1 MSLNLKKHKKDFLFL
16 PLGGSGE
23 IGMNMNLYYL
33 DGKWLIADFG
43 AGFAEDYLPGVD
55 MTVPDITF
63 IQEHKDDIVGIVL
76 THAHEDHLGAIPYL
90 WNELEVPVY
99 ATPFT
104 ASFLKAK
111 LKDNRGAKDVI
122 INEVEQ
128 GSSFKLGPFDLEL
141 VQITHSVPEMNA
153 IFIRTEHGNIFHSG
167 DWKLDPN
174 PMLGGKSDIEKLK
187 KYGKEGVLAMVSDST
202 NVFSPGTSGS
212 EGDLRDSLIE
222 LIGQCK
228 KMVVVTTFASNV
240 ARIESI
246 AVAAREN
253 GRKVILAGRSL
264 WRIVGAAK
272 DAGYLQDAPEF
283 LEADQISKYPREKIL
298 VISTGCQGE
307 PLAATNKIAN
317 GAHRDIVLKPDDSV
331 VFSSKII
338 PGNDKRIFRLFNN
351 LIKLGV
357 EVLTEKDHFVHVSGH
372 PNVDDMKNMYGMIK
386 PQISIPVHGEGVH
399 IKEHARL
406 AEQEWGVKQTI
417 QVEDGV
423 AVKLGPGSAEKIAMV
438 QAGELGIDG
447 NFLLAPDSTIMKM
460 RRKIQRDGVIVVT
473 LVLNKNNDLA
483 INPVISAPGALDKN
497 EDEDIFEDMIDEVSF
512 VLKENSKGTKKQQSE
527 DRIKNVT
534 RSAVKRIMKR
544 EVGKTPPIEVNIE
557 RI

>member
-1 MSLNLKKHKKDFLFL
+1 MMTLNLKKHKNDLLFL

-43 AGFAEDYLPGVD
+43 AGFAEEYLPGVD
-55 MTVPDITF
+55 MIVPDISF
-63 IQEHKDDIVGIVL
+63 IQKYKDDIVGIVL

-104 ASFLKAK
+104 AAFLKAK
-111 LKDNRGAKDVI
+111 LNDNRGAKGVEI
-122 INEVEQ
+122 HEVEQ

-153 IFIRTEHGNIFHSG
+153 IFIRTKYGNIFHSG

-174 PMLGGKSDIEKLK
+174 PMLGDKSDIEKLK
-187 KYGKEGVLAMVSDST
+187 KIGKEGVLAMISDST

-212 EGDLRDSLIE
+212 EGDLRESLTNLVGE
-222 LIGQCK
+222 CK
-228 KMVVVTTFASNV
+228 KMVMVTTFASNV

-246 AVAAREN
+246 AVAAKNN

-264 WRIVGAAK
+264 WRIVQAAK
-272 DAGYLQDAPEF
+272 DSGYLHDAPEF
-283 LEADQISKYPREKIL
+283 LDTDQISKHPREKML

-307 PLAATNKIAN
+307 PMAATNKITS
-317 GAHRDIVLKPDDSV
+317 GTHRDIVLKPGDSV
-331 VFSSKII
+331 IFSSKII
-338 PGNDKRIFRLFNN
+338 PGNDKRIFRLFNS
-351 LIKLGV
+351 LTKLGV
-357 EVLTEKDHFVHVSGH
+357 DVLTEKDHFVHVSGH
-372 PNVDDMKNMYGMIK
+372 PNVDDMKRMYDMIN

-399 IKEHARL
+399 MKEHARL
-406 AEQEWGVKQTI
+406 AKSWGIKQAI
-417 QVEDGV
+417 EVENGDV
-423 AVKLGPGSAEKIAMV
+423 VKLCPEGAEKVTMV
-438 QAGELGIDG
+438 NAGELGIDG
-447 NFLLAPDSTIMKM
+447 NFLLAPDCNIMKM
-460 RRKIQRDGVIVVT
+460 RRKMQRDGIIIVT
-473 LVLNKNNDLA
+473 LILNQNNSFA
-483 INPVISAPGALDKN
+483 INPIISAPGALDIK
-497 EDEDIFEDMIDEVSF
+497 EDDDIFEDIMYEIEDA
-512 VLKENSKGTKKQQSE
+512 LKQNGKGTKKQQSD
-527 DRIKNVT
+527 DRIINVT
-534 RSAVKRIMKR
+534 RSAVRRVMKR

>member
-1 MSLNLKKHKKDFLFL
+1 MTLNLKKHKNDFLFL

-33 DGKWLIADFG
+33 NGKWLIADFG
-43 AGFAEDYLPGVD
+43 AGFAEDYLPGID
-55 MTVPDITF
+55 MTVPDISF
-63 IQEHKDDIVGIVL
+63 IQKYKDDIVGIVL

-104 ASFLKAK
+104 AAFLKAK
-111 LKDNRGAKDVI
+111 LNDNRGAKGVI

-153 IFIRTEHGNIFHSG
+153 IFIRTEYGNIFHSG

-174 PMLGGKSDIEKLK
+174 PMLGDKSDIQKLK

-212 EGDLRDSLIE
+212 EGDLRKSLID
-222 LIGQCK
+222 LVGQCE

-264 WRIVGAAK
+264 WRIVQAAK
-272 DAGYLQDAPEF
+272 DSGYLQDAPEF
-283 LEADQISKYPREKIL
+283 LEADQIGKYPREKVL

-317 GAHRDIVLKPDDSV
+317 GSHRDIVLKPNDSV
-331 VFSSKII
+331 IFSSKII

-406 AEQEWGVKQTI
+406 AKEWGVKQTI
-417 QVEDGV
+417 ELEDGV
-423 AVKLGPGSAEKIAMV
+423 VVKLAPDSAEKV
-438 QAGELGIDG
+438 SLVNAGELGIDG
-447 NFLLAPDSTIMKM
+447 NFLLAPDSSIMKM
-460 RRKIQRDGVIVVT
+460 RRKIQRDGVVVVT
-473 LVLNKNNDLA
+473 LVLDNKNMLA

-497 EDEDIFEDMIDEVSF
+497 EDDDIFEDMIYEIEG
-512 VLKENSKGTKKQQSE
+512 VLADNSKGTKKQQSDE
-527 DRIKNVT
+527 RIMNVT
-534 RSAVKRIMKR
+534 RSAVRRIMKR
-544 EVGKTPPIEVNIE
+544 EVGKAPPIEVNIE

>member
-1 MSLNLKKHKKDFLFL
+1 MTLNLKKHKNDLLFL

-43 AGFAEDYLPGVD
+43 AGFAEEYLPGVD
-55 MTVPDITF
+55 MIVPDISF
-63 IQEHKDDIVGIVL
+63 IQKYKDDIVGIVL

-104 ASFLKAK
+104 AAFLKAK
-111 LKDNRGAKDVI
+111 LNDNRGAKGVEI
-122 INEVEQ
+122 HEVEQ

-153 IFIRTEHGNIFHSG
+153 IFIRTKYGNIFHSG

-174 PMLGGKSDIEKLK
+174 PMLGDKSDIEKLK
-187 KYGKEGVLAMVSDST
+187 KIGKEGVLAMISDST

-212 EGDLRDSLIE
+212 EGDLRESLTNLVGE
-222 LIGQCK
+222 CK
-228 KMVVVTTFASNV
+228 KMVMVTTFASNV

-246 AVAAREN
+246 AVAAKNN

-264 WRIVGAAK
+264 WRIVQAAK
-272 DAGYLQDAPEF
+272 DSGYLHDAPEF
-283 LEADQISKYPREKIL
+283 LDTDQISKHPREKML

-307 PLAATNKIAN
+307 PMAATNKITS
-317 GAHRDIVLKPDDSV
+317 GTHRDIVLKPGDSV
-331 VFSSKII
+331 IFSSKII
-338 PGNDKRIFRLFNN
+338 PGNDKRIFRLFNS
-351 LIKLGV
+351 LTKLGV
-357 EVLTEKDHFVHVSGH
+357 DVLTEKDHFVHVSGH
-372 PNVDDMKNMYGMIK
+372 PNVDDMKRMYDMIN

-399 IKEHARL
+399 MKEHARL
-406 AEQEWGVKQTI
+406 AKSWGIKQAI
-417 QVEDGV
+417 EVENGDV
-423 AVKLGPGSAEKIAMV
+423 VKLCPEGAEKVTMV
-438 QAGELGIDG
+438 NAGELGIDG
-447 NFLLAPDSTIMKM
+447 NFLLAPDCNIMKM
-460 RRKIQRDGVIVVT
+460 RRKMQRDGIIIVT
-473 LVLNKNNDLA
+473 LILNQNNSFA
-483 INPVISAPGALDKN
+483 INPIISAPGALDIK
-497 EDEDIFEDMIDEVSF
+497 EDDDIFEDIMYEIEDA
-512 VLKENSKGTKKQQSE
+512 LKQNGKGTKKQQSD
-527 DRIKNVT
+527 DRIINVT
-534 RSAVKRIMKR
+534 RSAVRRVMKR

>member
-1 MSLNLKKHKKDFLFL
+1 MTLNLKKHKNDLLFL

-43 AGFAEDYLPGVD
+43 AGFAEEYLPGVD
-55 MTVPDITF
+55 MIVPDISF
-63 IQEHKDDIVGIVL
+63 IQKYKDDIVGIVL

-104 ASFLKAK
+104 AAFLKAK
-111 LKDNRGAKDVI
+111 LSDNRGAKGVEI
-122 INEVEQ
+122 HEVEQ

-153 IFIRTEHGNIFHSG
+153 IFIRTKHGNIFHSG

-174 PMLGGKSDIEKLK
+174 PMLGDKSDIEKLK
-187 KYGKEGVLAMVSDST
+187 KIGKEGVLAMISDST

-212 EGDLRDSLIE
+212 EGDLRESLTNLVGE
-222 LIGQCK
+222 CK
-228 KMVVVTTFASNV
+228 KMVMVTTFASNV

-246 AVAAREN
+246 AVAAKKN

-264 WRIVGAAK
+264 WRIVQAAK
-272 DAGYLQDAPEF
+272 DSGYLHDAPEF
-283 LEADQISKYPREKIL
+283 LDTDQISKHPREKLL

-307 PLAATNKIAN
+307 PMAATNKITS
-317 GAHRDIVLKPDDSV
+317 GTHRDIALRPGDSV
-331 VFSSKII
+331 IFSSKII
-338 PGNDKRIFRLFNN
+338 PGNDKRIFRLFNS
-351 LIKLGV
+351 LTKLGV
-357 EVLTEKDHFVHVSGH
+357 DVLTEKDHFVHVSGH
-372 PNVDDMKNMYGMIK
+372 PNVDDMKRMYDMIK

-406 AEQEWGVKQTI
+406 AKSWGIKQTI
-417 QVEDGV
+417 EVENGDV
-423 AVKLGPGSAEKIAMV
+423 VKLGPDSAEKVTMV
-438 QAGELGIDG
+438 NAGELGIDG
-447 NFLLAPDSTIMKM
+447 NFLLAPDCNIMKM
-460 RRKIQRDGVIVVT
+460 RRKMQRDGIIIVT
-473 LVLNKNNDLA
+473 LILNQNNSFV
-483 INPVISAPGALDKN
+483 INPIISAPGALDAK
-497 EDEDIFEDMIDEVSF
+497 EDEDIFEDIMYEIDD
-512 VLKENSKGTKKQQSE
+512 VLKQNGQGTKKQQSD
-527 DRIKNVT
+527 DRIRNVT
-534 RSAVKRIMKR
+534 RSAVRRVMKR

>member
-544 EVGKTPPIEVNIE
+544 EVGRTPPIEVNIE